1 MNLLIRTFAATVL
14 AAAAFS
20 APVLAERAL
29 TGSEAQALLAGRRF
43 EFNCI
48 DGTRGCAS
56 YERSGL
62 AKALYRMPS
71 MRETASEVADEGR
84 VRSAGNDVC
93 IRWQQL
99 NSGQEGCYRMT
110 ENAPGS
116 YRITTSDQAR
126 WCDLQERGTL

>member
-1 MNLLIRTFAATVL
+1 MNQSVCTFAAAIL
-14 AAAAFS
+14 AATTIT
-20 APVLAERAL
+20 APVLADQIL
-29 TGSEAQALLAGRRF
+29 TGSEAQNLLAGRRF

-48 DGTRGCAS
+48 DGTSGSAS

-62 AKALYRMPS
+62 AKAIYRMPN
-71 MRETASEVADEGR
+71 MRDIAMEVSDEGR
-84 VRSAGNDVC
+84 VRSTGNDLC

-110 ENAPGS
+110 QSSPGR
-116 YRITTSDQAR
+116 YRIATSDQAR

>member
-1 MNLLIRTFAATVL
+1 LNQSIRTFVAAILAATIL
-14 AAAAFS
+14 T
-20 APVLAERAL
+20 APVLADRIL
-29 TGSEAQALLAGRRF
+29 TGSEAQTLLAGRQF

-48 DGTRGCAS
+48 DGTRGWAS

-62 AKALYRMPS
+62 AKAIYRMPN
-71 MRETASEVADEGR
+71 MRETAMEVADEGR
-84 VRSAGNDVC
+84 VRSAGNDLC

-110 ENAPGS
+110 EYSPGR

-126 WCDLQERGTL
+126 WCDLLERGTL